1 MGLSPHQVLSKL
13 AEKKRED
20 AQVSLAEFERQRGL
34 IEQKCTELKSYR
46 AQLTQE
52 RDALLHGSTKVSML
66 MMLGEAMQEQHLRLQ
81 QLEQGLQT
89 LHEQEQSIRAEW
101 MLANQEQEVH
111 QKMQKKLDDAAQR
124 KQDLRRQQQMDD
136 VFAARVAR
144 GVEK

>member
-13 AEKKRED
+13 AEKKCED

-34 IEQKCTELKSYR
+34 IEQKCTELKKHR
-46 AQLTQE
+46 VQLMQE
-52 RDALLHGSTKVSML
+52 RDALLHGSTKASML

-89 LHEQEQSIRAEW
+89 LHKQEQSIRAEW
-101 MLANQEQEVH
+101 VLANQEQEVH
-111 QKMQKKLDDAAQR
+111 QKMQKKLDHAAQR
-124 KQDLRRQQQMDD
+124 KQELRRQQQMDD

-144 GVEK
+144 EVGK